1 MRTFDS
7 VIGHKE
13 IISHLRN
20 AISMGKVS
28 HAYLF
33 CGEEGSGKKLLA
45 SIFAAA
51 LQCDRRGTDPCGIC
65 SSCKKAA

>member
-13 IISHLRN
+13 IISHLRS

-33 CGEEGSGKKLLA
+33 CGEEGAGKWT
-45 SIFAAA
+45 IPN
-51 LQCDRRGTDPCGIC
+51 R
-65 SSCKKAA
+65 